1 MNQLIL
7 EEDPVKKRILLICG
21 IILITAMI
29 SLAVGSCAEPEPE
42 PAPAPAPEPAPA
54 PAETKTLNIGLPLG
68 LSGFFSVREVP
79 DLNQAQICAD
89 IINEQGGITVN
100 GQKYTVK
107 LIAEDTKSTM
117 DGVTAALN
125 KLVYDKEIDFII
137 GPTAFFA
144 GAAGTVCEPNQVL
157 RFITWCVNTPGEV
170 DETTPYAFMAGNGS
184 ILTSVAVIKYF
195 RDTYPDVKK
204 LAFVSP
210 DDGAPQILLPKL
222 EKLLAAEGMSFVGEP
237 ILYPNEMVD
246 FAPIVAKLNAIEE
259 ADAILMQ
266 NGLVPHIGAIVKGL
280 REAGNYKP
288 YGGSLPAR
296 ISQVMTITGED
307 ALKDVFTIGLT
318 PGDPNMAPL
327 AKEIID
333 RVVEQY
339 GADYQL
345 EMTAPNCL
353 WVLKEA
359 IESCQSLDPTVV
371 KEELESMGEVETI
384 WGTAKICGEETF
396 GIKHVVASPQSV
408 QICKD
413 GVETCAGWVDLG
425 VIP

>member
-1 MNQLIL
+1 MKKKIL
-7 EEDPVKKRILLICG
+7 SICS
-21 IILITAMI
+21 IMLITAMV
-29 SLAVGSCAEPEPE
+29 SLVVGSCAEPEQEPAPA
-42 PAPAPAPEPAPA
+42 PAPAPAPEPSPA
-54 PAETKTLNIGLPLG
+54 PAETKTLYIGLPLG
-68 LSGFFSVREVP
+68 LTGFFSVREVP

-100 GQKYTVK
+100 GEKYVVE
-107 LIAEDTKSTM
+107 LVAEDTKSTM

-125 KLVYDKEIDFII
+125 KLVHDKGIDFVI

-170 DETTPYAFMAGNGS
+170 DETTPYAFLGGNGS
-184 ILTSVAVIKYF
+184 ILNSIAVIKYF
-195 RDTYPDVKK
+195 RSTYPDVKK
-204 LAFVSP
+204 VALVSP
-210 DDGAPQILLPKL
+210 DDGGPQNLLPKISKIMA
-222 EKLLAAEGMSFVGEP
+222 EEGMSIVGDP
-237 ILYPNEMVD
+237 VLYPNEMVD
-246 FAPIVAKLNAIEE
+246 FSPIVAKLNAIEE
-259 ADAILMQ
+259 ADATFMM

-280 REAGNYKP
+280 RESGNYKP

-296 ISQVMTITGED
+296 ISQVMTITGEE

-318 PGDPNMAPL
+318 PGDPDMPPL
-327 AKEIID
+327 AAEIID
-333 RVVEQY
+333 RVVDQY

-353 WVLKEA
+353 WILKEA

-371 KEELESMGEVETI
+371 KEELERMGEVDTI
-384 WGTAKICGEETF
+384 WGPAKICGEETF
-396 GIKHVVASPQSV
+396 GIGHVIASPQTV

-413 GVETCAGWVDLG
+413 GVETSTGWIDLG